1 MKQRKLLL
9 SNSYT
14 NSHTFI
20 STLMTATL
28 SKLTGQDLIDHV
40 KFATDNNQTK
50 TEMCLSAGYVN
61 KNGGP
66 AFTDFYTALLE
77 AKTDLNQMPEE
88 SQSGADWYDNL
99 SEQAQSLYDQI
110 EDMCPEFA
118 KFTAEECQ
126 DFMNELDDIGI
137 TTAQQFEDAY
147 YMQFD
152 SYNAERE
159 FAEELMCQVTPN
171 LEESPVFFAID
182 WQRVWD
188 HSLSYDFSTIEF
200 DGTTYFFHNN

>member
-1 MKQRKLLL
+1 
-9 SNSYT
+9 
-14 NSHTFI
+14 
-20 STLMTATL
+20 MTATV

-40 KFATDNNQTK
+40 NLHNDCCSKS
-50 TEMCLSAGYVN
+50 EMCLDAGYVN

-77 AKTDLNQMPEE
+77 AKTDLNQMPESEE
-88 SQSGADWYDNL
+88 SQSGADWYDNMT
-99 SEQAQSLYDQI
+99 EQAQSLYDQI

-118 KFTAEECQ
+118 KFTTEQCD

-152 SYNAERE
+152 SYKAEAE

>member
-1 MKQRKLLL
+1 
-9 SNSYT
+9 
-14 NSHTFI
+14 
-20 STLMTATL
+20 MTATIT
-28 SKLTGQDLIDHV
+28 KLTGQALIDYV
-40 KFATDNNQTK
+40 NK
-50 TEMCLSAGYVN
+50 TEVSIKSKTEQCLGAGYVRD
-61 KNGGP
+61 NGGP
-66 AFTDFYTALLE
+66 AFTDFYEALLD
-77 AKTDLNQMPEE
+77 AKGVEYDGGTTD
-88 SQSGADWYDNL
+88 ADWYDNMT
-99 SEQAQSLYDQI
+99 EQAQTLYDQI
-110 EDMCPEFA
+110 EDMCPEFT
-118 KFTAEECQ
+118 KFTTEQCD

-152 SYNAERE
+152 SYKAEAE

>member
-1 MKQRKLLL
+1 
-9 SNSYT
+9 
-14 NSHTFI
+14 
-20 STLMTATL
+20 MTATL

-40 KFATDNNQTK
+40 KLHNDCCSK
-50 TEMCLSAGYVN
+50 SEMCLDAGYVN

-99 SEQAQSLYDQI
+99 SEQDQLLYDQI

-118 KFTAEECQ
+118 KLTAEECQ
-126 DFMNELDDIGI
+126 EFMDELSDIGI

-152 SYNAERE
+152 SYKAERE

-171 LEESPVFFAID
+171 LEDSPVFFAID